1 MATSAGPFANVGG
14 QRAMRRFFA
23 ILLALL
29 GGGTSAALFSDE
41 DPDAPK
47 WEEEAPQLP
56 EFPREAN
63 LHEFYVSAMTPHRYF
78 IDTASL
84 AVGKDGVV
92 RYTLVVRTQG
102 GVTNITFEGMRCS
115 RGEYKIYATGRAD
128 GSWTPARWS
137 KWRPIRNN
145 PTYRHHATLSHDF
158 FCPIGNPIATPEEGR
173 EALRLGKHP
182 SVN

>member
-1 MATSAGPFANVGG
+1 MK
-14 QRAMRRFFA
+14 RLCA
-23 ILLALL
+23 ILFVLFWTGAA
-29 GGGTSAALFSDE
+29 SAALFSDE

-47 WEEEAPQLP
+47 WEEQIPLLP
-56 EFPREAN
+56 ELPKEEN
-63 LHEFYVSAMTPHRYF
+63 LREFYVSATTPHRYF

-84 AVGKDGVV
+84 SVGKDGVV

-102 GVTNITFEGMRCS
+102 GVTNITFEGMRCAT
-115 RGEYKIYATGRAD
+115 GQYKIYATGRLD
-128 GSWTPARWS
+128 GTWALAPRSQ
-137 KWRPIRNN
+137 WRPITNK
-145 PTYRHHATLSHDF
+145 PTYRHHAALSHDF